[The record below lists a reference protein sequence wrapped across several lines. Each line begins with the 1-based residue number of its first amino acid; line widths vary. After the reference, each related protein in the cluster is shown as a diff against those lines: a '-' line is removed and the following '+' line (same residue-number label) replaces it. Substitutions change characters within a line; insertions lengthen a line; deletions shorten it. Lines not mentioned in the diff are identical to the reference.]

1 MGFLRKLATR
11 NKTKSTWD
19 LSDTVDRTL
28 EVPKGVQRPSSFSF
42 SPPPPPYEQA
52 EDREISVSDLGS
64 LLVGIDFGT
73 T

>member
-11 NKTKSTWD
+11 NKTKATSD
-19 LSDTVDRTL
+19 LSDHVDRSL
-28 EVPKGVQRPSSFSF
+28 EVPKGVQKPSAFSF
-42 SPPPPPYEQA
+42 SPPPPPYEQD